1 MKADW
6 ERPVLKKF
14 FESLLEVKAPGPYPS
29 FSVVHVLKALELIAE
44 EGPIGRGKLSRALG
58 TGEGSTRTLIARIK
72 GAGLITISKS
82 GCALTKK
89 GEKVWKQY
97 RLVFPQKVRLG
108 KSELT
113 LDSCSVA
120 VLVKE
125 GFDRVKAGLEQ
136 RDAAVMEGA
145 MGATTL
151 VFVGEKL
158 IVPSIS
164 QDVARDFPT
173 AYRQIVRRMS
183 LEEKDV
189 VVIGSAQT
197 WSKAE
202 YGAIAAAWTLVEDDC
217 G

>member
-1 MKADW
+1 
-6 ERPVLKKF
+6 LKKF
-14 FESLLEVKAPGPYPS
+14 FESLLEEKAPGPYPS
-29 FSVVHVLKALELIAE
+29 FSIVHVLKALELIAE
-44 EGPIGRGKLSRALG
+44 EGPIGRGKLSNELG
-58 TGEGSTRTLIARIK
+58 MGEGSTRTLISRLK
-72 GAGLITISKS
+72 DAGLIRIAMP
-82 GCALTKK
+82 GCSLTEK
-89 GEKVWKQY
+89 GERAWKQY
-97 RLVFPQKVRLG
+97 RLVFPLKVRLG

-120 VLVKE
+120 VLVK
-125 GFDRVKAGLEQ
+125 GGLDRVKAGLEQ
-136 RDAAVMEGA
+136 RDAAVMAGA
-145 MGATTL
+145 LGATTL

-158 IVPSIS
+158 TAPSIS

-173 AYRQIVRRMS
+173 AYSQIVKRIR

-197 WSKAE
+197 WGKAE

>member
-1 MKADW
+1 LKADW

-125 GFDRVKAGLEQ
+125 GFDRAKAGLEQ

-189 VVIGSAQT
+189 VVMGSAQT